1 MSNSELGTRNSLVNI
16 DQFNYRLPESLIA
29 QYPVEPRDASRLMV
43 LHRQTG
49 VIEHR
54 YFKDI
59 VDYLRPSDALVLNR
73 TRVMQAR
80 LRGVR
85 EKTGGQVEVVLIRED
100 ESGRWE
106 AMLRPGARLGAGT
119 RLLLE
124 NGALIATVDNAPGH
138 EPRYVRF
145 ADEVDVPRAIERI
158 GRLPLPPYIQRDPS
172 SNDRDRYQT
181 VYADEIGAVAAPT
194 AGLHFTES
202 LLTRIRSQGT
212 SIKHV
217 LLHVGPGTFQPVR
230 SETIEEHIM
239 DAEYFRVEASAVRD
253 IVMHI
258 QTGRIVAVGTT
269 TVRTLETLAVEYA
282 EHHEIRDYE
291 GRTKCFIYPPHG
303 FRIVDVLVTNFHLP
317 KSTLLMLV
325 CAFAGMERTLHAYEE
340 AVREKYRF
348 YSYGDAMMII

>member
-106 AMLRPGARLGAGT
+106 AMLRPGARLGAGAGSWASRNRHPC
-119 RLLLE
+119 RL
-124 NGALIATVDNAPGH
+124 GWRPRRAGHANA
-138 EPRYVRF
+138 
-145 ADEVDVPRAIERI
+145 
-158 GRLPLPPYIQRDPS
+158 
-172 SNDRDRYQT
+172 
-181 VYADEIGAVAAPT
+181 
-194 AGLHFTES
+194 
-202 LLTRIRSQGT
+202 
-212 SIKHV
+212 
-217 LLHVGPGTFQPVR
+217 
-230 SETIEEHIM
+230 
-239 DAEYFRVEASAVRD
+239 
-253 IVMHI
+253 
-258 QTGRIVAVGTT
+258 
-269 TVRTLETLAVEYA
+269 
-282 EHHEIRDYE
+282 
-291 GRTKCFIYPPHG
+291 
-303 FRIVDVLVTNFHLP
+303 
-317 KSTLLMLV
+317 
-325 CAFAGMERTLHAYEE
+325 
-340 AVREKYRF
+340 REKR
-348 YSYGDAMMII
+348 